1 MIKNSRLILFLIT
14 IIVCCSSCEKLVE
27 LYFGVETE
35 HQPMKLNL
43 PKDPEGSLKID
54 DKTYTVLVFKNG
66 RTYVY
71 EGLNIS
77 NQVIMKCNIGEGYL
91 RDRLTLG
98 KNKFGKEFKVI
109 IKPDEDIEYKN
120 IVDILDEMVINKIQ
134 NYSLQD
140 MKPSERLKESF
151 AQ

>member
-1 MIKNSRLILFLIT
+1 
-14 IIVCCSSCEKLVE
+14 
-27 LYFGVETE
+27 
-35 HQPMKLNL
+35 MKLNL